1 MLIIRTST
9 LTGVTH
15 TMNLDITL
23 HEYREWEDGA
33 LIQNC
38 MPHLTASER
47 EFLISGVTDAEWAE
61 FMNLDL
67 ECAE

>member
-1 MLIIRTST
+1 MLISKTSVI
-9 LTGVTH
+9 TGVVN
-15 TMNLDITL
+15 TMDLDITP
-23 HEYREWEDGA
+23 RELTQWEGGA

-61 FMNLDL
+61 AMGLDMDD
-67 ECAE
+67 AQ